1 MKHKSWL
8 AAGLLLLLLAGCG
21 TPEPGASSPSPGIP
35 SITADTRPAS
45 GEETAVLPEPGAHT
59 QPGRQ
64 ESGEV
69 PAAQTEA
76 HQTAAEPVQTEPAWT
91 KVPEPLV
98 TEPPVT
104 EPPAPA
110 ASDPK
115 PAVLSMGLYN
125 GPFPEDGSGEAVES
139 VAVLLVEN
147 RSETQLQYA
156 ELHYIIDGREALFR
170 VSELPAGER
179 CMAVELNRLVAMP
192 VSEWKAAPEADLA
205 VWLPA
210 EIPDS
215 LALEALGDGK
225 LRVTNRG
232 SKRSRFELIY
242 KQRGEDGILL
252 GGIAYHVGIPA
263 LDPGE
268 TQLVDAPHFNEQ
280 SVVVRI
286 TAKEP

>member
-21 TPEPGASSPSPGIP
+21 TPEAGALSPSPPIP
-35 SITADTRPAS
+35 TITADTRPAS

-59 QPGRQ
+59 QPGQQ
-64 ESGEV
+64 ESGEA
-69 PAAQTEA
+69 PAPQTEA
-76 HQTAAEPVQTEPAWT
+76 HQTEAEPVSTEPAWT

-98 TEPPVT
+98 TEPLVT
-104 EPPAPA
+104 ESPAPT
-110 ASDPK
+110 ASEPK
-115 PAVLSMGLYN
+115 PEVLSMGLYS

-147 RSETQLQYA
+147 KSETQLQYA
-156 ELHYIIDGREALFR
+156 ELHYSIDGREALFR

-179 CMAVELNRLVAMP
+179 CMAVEVDRLVAMP

-205 VWLPA
+205 VWLAA
-210 EIPDS
+210 ELQDS
-215 LALEALGDGK
+215 LALEAAGNGK

-232 SKRSRFELIY
+232 SQRARFDLIY
-242 KQRGEDGILL
+242 KQRGEDGIFV
-252 GGIAYHVGIPA
+252 GGIAYHVAIPA